1 MGKLYTIY
9 TFDFKME
16 RRLNAKFDQYVK
28 TFKDDIRC
36 KMSLL
41 NMHSEEAASLME
53 FVYEY
58 EHIVLDKEDFVKR
71 KRVKNSIPENNRCL
85 AKRATGEQC
94 TRRRKSECEFCGTHS
109 KGTPHGL
116 VATTDLNTNSTQNVE
131 VFAQEVGGIVYYLD
145 QFKNV
150 YNTEDIMSSTENPR
164 IIAKWEYS
172 HGVYKIPSLGFV

>member
-1 MGKLYTIY
+1 
-9 TFDFKME
+9 ME
-16 RRLNAKFDQYVK
+16 KRLNTKFEVYIK
-28 TFKDDIRC
+28 NFKDGIRD
-36 KMSLL
+36 KMLKL
-41 NMHSEEAASLME
+41 NLQSEEAASLME

-58 EHIVLDKEDFVKR
+58 ERLVLDKDDFIKR

-94 TRRRKSECEFCGTHS
+94 TRRRKTDCEFCGTHS

-116 VATTDLNTNSTQNVE
+116 VVTTDLNTNSTLNVE

-150 YNTEDIMSSTENPR
+150 YHTEDIMSSVENPR
-164 IIAKWEYS
+164 IIAKWECI